1 MAGEVVRRPP
11 NAGIGRVKGVPNKVT
26 ADIKAMIIGALEAKG
41 GQAYLEEQ
49 ADKNPVAFMGLVA
62 KVLPMT
68 VAGDPNNPVF
78 PSRIEIKLVGS

>member
-1 MAGEVVRRPP
+1 M
-11 NAGIGRVKGVPNKVT
+11 IGDGTPGPGRTKGVPNKIT

-41 GQAYLEEQ
+41 GQRYLEEQ

-68 VAGDPNNPVF
+68 MAGDPNNPLF
-78 PSRIEIKLVGS
+78 PSRIEIALVKPKG